1 MEGQLFA
8 LFWKGN
14 PKIWGKCR
22 TWKIPSLL
30 ERELIETWKFQQTWE
45 FRRYPNEYIASLQDP
60 DAKYSNG
67 VKSQLANWQSYFFF
81 ATAKFS
87 TWESGWKDLHGSGWS
102 IWSDSFSGMVE
113 TPWPNIINLYSSK
126 IWRKVFDFQVYTFL
140 LWSSRADIS
149 EKEKKKKHVSHSI
162 IHHYLVGL
170 LWIPTKMAI
179 S

>member
-45 FRRYPNEYIASLQDP
+45 FQRYPNEYMHPCSRTPNIAMVWKVSWQIDKAIFSLQLR
-60 DAKYSNG
+60 NF
-67 VKSQLANWQSYFFF
+67 L
-81 ATAKFS
+81 
-87 TWESGWKDLHGSGWS
+87 WESGFRPAWVWMIHMEWFLKEWWKPQ
-102 IWSDSFSGMVE
+102 
-113 TPWPNIINLYSSK
+113 TWPNIINLYSSK
-126 IWRKVFDFQVYTFL
+126 IWRKVFDFQVYTLPFMKQPG
-140 LWSSRADIS
+140 WHFRKR
-149 EKEKKKKHVSHSI
+149 KEKKHVSHSI